1 MYATYF
7 TKGRR
12 EINDDVLHTS
22 ILRYVIQ
29 QGILASNTKL
39 DVIIQKNTKI
49 KQYPLYLT
57 FVYKLLD
64 EYSPSSDSMESFL
77 VNAALML

>member
-1 MYATYF
+1 MYATYL

-12 EINDDVLHTS
+12 EINDDVLHTY

-29 QGILASNTKL
+29 QGVLATNTKL
-39 DVIIQKNTKI
+39 DVIIQKDTKM
-49 KQYPLYLT
+49 KQYPL